1 MRPRLGRVLLFFALF
16 ALSNKHRMTTMSEI
30 IDGNAISKAI
40 EQELTGELS
49 GLNMPRRPCVAFIRV
64 GEDPAS
70 VSYVKKKGRVAG
82 EIGIES
88 RLHVLPES
96 VSQQELNGLIDT
108 LNADDSVDAILIQA
122 PLPPHLNERDTF
134 NRVRPDKDVD
144 GFSNANLGFLCQEDS
159 RAFVACTPAGII
171 ELLKR
176 SGVETKGRKA
186 VVVGRSLIVGKP
198 MALLLMKKGID
209 ATVCVCH
216 SKSQDMKAICSQAD
230 ILIAAVGRPM
240 TITADMVKEGACVID
255 VGINRVPS
263 DKTKS
268 GYRLVGDVD
277 FENVAPKCSKI
288 TPVPGGVGPMTVAML
303 MHNTLAAYKRHMNLL

>member
-1 MRPRLGRVLLFFALF
+1 
-16 ALSNKHRMTTMSEI
+16 MTNMSEI

-40 EQELTGELS
+40 EQELAGELS

-134 NRVRPDKDVD
+134 NRVRADKDVD

-176 SGVETKGRKA
+176 SGVQTKGRKA

-240 TITADMVKEGACVID
+240 TITADMVKEGACVVD

-263 DKTKS
+263 AETKS

>member
-1 MRPRLGRVLLFFALF
+1 MP
-16 ALSNKHRMTTMSEI
+16 EI
-30 IDGNAISKAI
+30 IDGNATAKSIHEELAAKLKSISA
-40 EQELTGELS
+40 
-49 GLNMPRRPCVAFIRV
+49 PRTPCVAFIRV

-96 VSQQELNGLIDT
+96 TQQDELNALIDK
-108 LNADDSVDAILIQA
+108 LNADDNVDAILIQA
-122 PLPPHLNERDTF
+122 PLPKHLCERDTF

-144 GFSNANLGFLCQEDS
+144 GFSCGNLGLLCQEDA
-159 RAFVACTPAGII
+159 RAFTACTPAGIM

-176 SGVETKGRKA
+176 YNVATAGKN
-186 VVVGRSLIVGKP
+186 VVVLGRSIIVGKP
-198 MALLLMKKGID
+198 MALLLMKKGAD
-209 ATVCVCH
+209 ATVTVCH
-216 SKSQDMKAICSQAD
+216 SKSENLKEICARAD
-230 ILIAAVGRPM
+230 ILIAAVGRLN
-240 TITADMVKEGACVID
+240 TVTADMVKEGAVVID
-255 VGINRVPS
+255 VGINRIPCS
-263 DKTKS
+263 TTKS

-303 MHNTLAAYKRHMNLL
+303 MVNTVRAFTRHMGL

>member
-1 MRPRLGRVLLFFALF
+1 MP
-16 ALSNKHRMTTMSEI
+16 EI
-30 IDGNAISKAI
+30 IDGNATAKSIHEELAAKLKSISA
-40 EQELTGELS
+40 
-49 GLNMPRRPCVAFIRV
+49 PRTPCVAFIRV

-96 VSQQELNGLIDT
+96 TQQDELNALIDK
-108 LNADDSVDAILIQA
+108 LNADDNVDAILIQA
-122 PLPPHLNERDTF
+122 PLPKHLCERDTF

-144 GFSNANLGFLCQEDS
+144 GFSCGNLGLLCQEDT
-159 RAFVACTPAGII
+159 RAFTACTPAGIM

-176 SGVETKGRKA
+176 YNVATAGKN
-186 VVVGRSLIVGKP
+186 VVVLGRSIIVGKP
-198 MALLLMKKGID
+198 MALLLMKKGAD
-209 ATVCVCH
+209 ATVTVCH
-216 SKSQDMKAICSQAD
+216 SKSENLKEICARAD
-230 ILIAAVGRPM
+230 ILIAAVGRPN
-240 TITADMVKEGACVID
+240 TVTADMVKEGAVVID
-255 VGINRVPS
+255 VGINRIPCS
-263 DKTKS
+263 TTKS

-303 MHNTLAAYKRHMNLL
+303 MVNTVRAFTRHMGL